1 MAKLKTKHLNFGYLL
16 DSETKTE
23 KLTSLAYQKPL
34 QVLDESTKFFMGTLN
49 YALDLYDKL
58 PNGTHKNYCQ
68 YYLTTGNAV
77 LHIIRCCRM
86 CLLSGYYGAIAIFIR
101 VITNYLR
108 LSIYIYHHPE
118 EAKALLEEQ
127 ENTFKQDKN
136 FKSKFHEQ
144 GLKTELTK
152 LGYKPIDENDA
163 FAKITHGSVWSA
175 QVFGYKETDMEPDTY
190 HLNYG
195 PQYSD
200 LQSSTYLSFILTI
213 PADFAQY
220 FVQYISQN
228 QLGEWKPLLQ
238 SYREVDIDVSFS
250 INALENAYQFIAHA
264 PTELKEQLLQRMKT
278 NSDIKYPH
286 DRPIG

>member
-1 MAKLKTKHLNFGYLL
+1 MSISMAKLKTKHLNFGYLL

-86 CLLSGYYGAIAIFIR
+86 CLLYGYYGAISIFIR
-101 VITNYLR
+101 VFTNYLR
-108 LSIYIYHHPE
+108 LAIYVYHHPE
-118 EAKALLEEQ
+118 EAKALLDEQ
-127 ENTFKQDKN
+127 ETTFKEDKK

-144 GLKTELTK
+144 GLKDELKK
-152 LGYKPIDENDA
+152 LGYQPIDEQDT

-175 QVFGYKETDMEPDTY
+175 QVFGYKESDMEPDTY

-195 PQYSD
+195 PQYSN
-200 LQSSTYLSFILTI
+200 LQSSTLLSFILVI
-213 PADFAQY
+213 PADFPQY
-220 FVQYISQN
+220 FVQYVCQN
-228 QLGEWKPLLQ
+228 QLGEWKTLLQ
-238 SYREVDIDVSFS
+238 SYREVDKNVSLT
-250 INALENAYQFIAHA
+250 IEALENAYQFIAHA
-264 PTELKEQLLQRMKT
+264 PPELKELFAKKVK
-278 NSDIKYPH
+278 S
-286 DRPIG
+286 